1 MLESRSVQD
10 GFVLAHTPAVGY
22 SLAIAAGRDLS
33 PPSIHT
39 RHRMPTLYGNT
50 TGLSPHATKA
60 LERIYRRKVGL
71 EHIATPE
78 LVKSLAE
85 ASHETGRQVGA
96 LVHRSGEV
104 DYVIVGDATKLMLPD
119 IGRLRAAEGRFR
131 ALRLVH
137 THLFNEPLTRDDL
150 VDLVRLRLDLVA
162 AVQLT
167 PEGEPRTIHYAYNVP
182 VPDKASVTVGPQA
195 APHPGALR
203 APGRGSVAP
212 PADAEQMERRALLT
226 PEGSLPY
233 HLVGPVPVGRVE
245 LNFGELMTALEDEF
259 ARQSRTRLVS
269 AKDGRAI
276 LVHVAEKGKPEAITH
291 AEESLRELS
300 ELARTA
306 GVAVMDTV
314 LQLRDHLDPR
324 FVMGKGKLDEI
335 VLRASELDV
344 QTLIFDRNLTP
355 SQATAITK
363 HTDLT
368 VIDRT
373 QLILDIFAQR
383 AESSDGK
390 LQVELAQLKYRL
402 PWLSLKD
409 NSLSRLTGGIG
420 GRGPG
425 ETKLEIGRR
434 RAKERVSFLEAQL
447 KRLSKQREQRRRR
460 RARLDVPVVSIVGYT
475 NAGKSTLLNTL
486 TGAEVLA
493 ENKLFATLD
502 TRSRRLRF
510 PEEREV
516 IITDT
521 VGFIRDLPKD
531 LFAAFRATFEE
542 AADADLLLHVV
553 DAGDPARDQ
562 HIETTEALLTEL
574 DLIHIPRILV
584 FNKADTIDKGEVRRL
599 LLGRR
604 DAIAL
609 TATDREST
617 RPLLAM
623 IADRLKDRW
632 TQAATVPT
640 YDEAPEAEGDTEA
653 PEEDAAALTTLADML
668 GDRGRRRASARA

>member
-1 MLESRSVQD
+1 
-10 GFVLAHTPAVGY
+10 
-22 SLAIAAGRDLS
+22 
-33 PPSIHT
+33 
-39 RHRMPTLYGNT
+39 MPTLYGNT
-50 TGLSPHATKA
+50 TGLSPHATKT

-78 LVKSLAE
+78 LIRSLAD

-182 VPDKASVTVGPQA
+182 VSDGGPDGDARQQ
-195 APHPGALR
+195 
-203 APGRGSVAP
+203 GRGSVPP
-212 PADAEQMERRALLT
+212 PADAERSALLT
-226 PEGSLPY
+226 PEGNAPY
-233 HLVGPVPVGRVE
+233 HLVGPVPVGRVDTS
-245 LNFGELMTALEDEF
+245 FGDLMAALEAEF
-259 ARQSRTRLVS
+259 ARKARTRKVT

-276 LVHVAEKGKPEAITH
+276 LVHVGERHAGERRQPIVD
-291 AEESLRELS
+291 AEESLRELA
-300 ELARTA
+300 ELARTS

-324 FVMGKGKLDEI
+324 FVMGKGKLDEV

-344 QTLIFDRNLTP
+344 ETLIFDRNLTP

-363 HTDLT
+363 HTDLK

-475 NAGKSTLLNTL
+475 NAGKSTLLNAL
-486 TGAEVLA
+486 TGADVLV

-502 TRSRRLRF
+502 TRSRRIRF

-553 DAGDPARDQ
+553 DASDPARDQ
-562 HIETTEALLTEL
+562 HIETTESLLTDL
-574 DLIHIPRILV
+574 DLISIPRILV
-584 FNKADTIDKGEVRRL
+584 FNKIDRIDKGEARRL
-599 LLGRR
+599 LLGHRG
-604 DAIAL
+604 AIAL
-609 TATDREST
+609 SATSREST
-617 RPLLAM
+617 RPLLLA
-623 IADRLKDRW
+623 ISERLKDRW
-632 TQAATVPT
+632 TQAATVPS
-640 YDEAPEAEGDTEA
+640 YDVQGEPEEAPEPPQGDD
-653 PEEDAAALTTLADML
+653 DAMTTLAEML
-668 GDRGRRRASARA
+668 GDRKRRRVTMRV